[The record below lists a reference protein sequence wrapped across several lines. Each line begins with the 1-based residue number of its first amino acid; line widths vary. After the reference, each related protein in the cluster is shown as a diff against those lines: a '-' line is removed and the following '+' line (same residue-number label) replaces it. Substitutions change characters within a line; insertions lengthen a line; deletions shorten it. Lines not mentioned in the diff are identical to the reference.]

1 MTRSGSLTRTNRM
14 YPTFPLPVRRH
25 ALHRVLASAGTHA
38 LALGRHHGGELMAA
52 VFTATLIAR
61 HSGAA
66 VSVDSEKKNG
76 GAEIMQWGY
85 ADGAH

>member
-1 MTRSGSLTRTNRM
+1 
-14 YPTFPLPVRRH
+14 
-25 ALHRVLASAGTHA
+25 
-38 LALGRHHGGELMAA
+38 MAA